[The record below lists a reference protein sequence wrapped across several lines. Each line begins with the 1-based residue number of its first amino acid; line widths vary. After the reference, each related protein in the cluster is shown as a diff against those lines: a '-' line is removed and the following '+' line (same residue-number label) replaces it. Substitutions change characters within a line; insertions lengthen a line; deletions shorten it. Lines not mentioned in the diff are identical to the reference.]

1 MRFFRAAS
9 CFRFIARKDRGRSFS
24 SFSTPEATSSRAA
37 FSREAFFARNP
48 FLPLRGLHVKQTRP
62 IWRNRQACNR
72 INQSPDEDL
81 AGSTYRGEEQTF
93 SVAQVLSGQQISS
106 LNLLP
111 KTKKGSQITAPLDLM
126 ASLRRSVRSQPE
138 TPWGLLRRRMSRPG
152 LPADS

>member
-37 FSREAFFARNP
+37 FSREALFARNP
-48 FLPLRGLHVKQTRP
+48 FLPLRGLHVKQTRR
-62 IWRNRQACNR
+62 ICRNRQTCNR
-72 INQSPDEDL
+72 INQSFDSRRKYL
-81 AGSTYRGEEQTF
+81 SRRGAGFSRGTGLVGAADF
-93 SVAQVLSGQQISS
+93 FMKSRS
-106 LNLLP
+106 
-111 KTKKGSQITAPLDLM
+111 KTKKGGQMTAPPDLM

-138 TPWGLLRRRMSRPG
+138 TPWGLLRPRMSRPG